1 MGGKT
6 KENGYRVYSDTYLF
20 QLKVTRTFFHCKII
34 YAGGKEN
41 FTAVEEL
48 TQEYLTTLEREY
60 ENTLSAVKIVE
71 KWLRQE
77 PTVSKHIYSRKD
89 AAFLLDT
96 TPESIRIR

>member
-20 QLKVTRTFFHCKII
+20 
-34 YAGGKEN
+34 
-41 FTAVEEL
+41 
-48 TQEYLTTLEREY
+48 REY